1 MTHPFFVHTTRVCR
15 RVKFFLFPVYVF
27 SLFVKLRHF
36 FSVDVVGICFL
47 LMCARILLSFPKIS
61 RTAWSAAIKVCVTQ
75 LTVRNSLEGFPR
87 RFFSLSHSLNNFFF
101 LYLESRVSEFTFFYA
116 CLSLACSVASILAYS
131 FVSLLFHKITCWGLI
146 FPLIFFLS
154 LLFSTLAEHHGSP
167 KTLQSDRNRRK
178 AKECRGAL

>member
-101 LYLESRVSEFTFFYA
+101 SISSQESQNLPFFTLASPSRVLWRPYWLT
-116 CLSLACSVASILAYS
+116 
-131 FVSLLFHKITCWGLI
+131 LLF
-146 FPLIFFLS
+146 LS
-154 LLFSTLAEHHGSP
+154 SFTKLLVG
-167 KTLQSDRNRRK
+167 
-178 AKECRGAL
+178 G